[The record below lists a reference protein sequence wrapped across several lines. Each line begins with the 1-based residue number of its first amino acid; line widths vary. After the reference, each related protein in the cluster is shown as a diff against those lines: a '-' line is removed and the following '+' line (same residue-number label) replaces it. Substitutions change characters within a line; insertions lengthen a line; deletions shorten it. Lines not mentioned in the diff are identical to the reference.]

1 MKILKLVS
9 YLLLMICLTK
19 PTVQAQ
25 QPNDT
30 PTIYRVVNNN
40 ATVNSDGHISIV
52 NALNLQELIRVP
64 FSKPSFILEITPDQK
79 RAFVTQDY
87 NFIGQGLT
95 VFDLER
101 GRSIGTLFDDVM
113 VTNIK
118 IGTDGL
124 LWVLLNDLRVVLVNP
139 NTLQTITS
147 FTLPAKPRSIV
158 FSADG
163 NRAYVSLQSS
173 QNVNIS
179 VFDVK
184 TRRFIRNIFNL
195 PIAMPIELRP
205 MELAISPNSRILCYG
220 AREIITVIDTDSFD
234 VINSFNVPFP
244 ANFDI
249 PSLLFSPDGNLLY
262 IGQFNAFNIS
272 VFDFRSNQLTS
283 IFNPIFNSTIQ
294 DLKLSSDGR
303 LLYIGEF
310 RGTIVFD
317 IATRSVVAFIER
329 FNVSQSAVGGGL
341 VIAGNFNIGQAP
353 TVQVTNPLANQQ
365 LTPGQNVRIQWQ
377 TTVAAQSF
385 ALANHR
391 VELSTNGGQTFSTIA
406 GAENLAAEA
415 REFTWTVP
423 NIQVANNAQIRVT
436 AGDLGARRGSSASG
450 NFSIG
455 MGGGNP
461 GDTQAPTV
469 NFIAPTG
476 GENFNSG
483 SNLAISWISSDNV
496 GVAAQDLS
504 LSTDGGATFT
514 TTLATGLP
522 GSTQSFN
529 FAIPQTLETNQARL
543 RLIVRDAAGNMAQAT
558 TASNFRIQSV
568 VDNIAPTVTISQPT
582 TNQQV
587 MAGQPIQV
595 NWQSTDNRAVISQ
608 ALLLSLDGGQSFT
621 QVASFGA
628 TDSSFTLN
636 NINNLSLTTPQA
648 IVRIT
653 ATDAAGN
660 SGQAN
665 AQFTINPTIT
675 QAAFQAKI
683 LTINGIGFMS
693 NGANILQLFINDKLI
708 TIAPRSVTNTTFTIK
723 GNKKKLNLI
732 KGSSNSVRL
741 VVDGVSSNMGSFM
754 F

>member
-1 MKILKLVS
+1 
-9 YLLLMICLTK
+9 MISLAK
-19 PTVQAQ
+19 SIVQAQ
-25 QPNDT
+25 QSNGIPI
-30 PTIYRVVNNN
+30 IYRVVNNN
-40 ATVNSDGHISIV
+40 TFANSEGHISVV
-52 NALNLQELIRVP
+52 NALNLQELMRVP

-79 RAFVTQDY
+79 RAFVTHQR
-87 NFIGQGLT
+87 NFTGQGLT

-101 GRSIGTLFDDVM
+101 GIATGTLFNETM
-113 VTNIK
+113 VNNVNM
-118 IGTDGL
+118 GTDGL
-124 LWVLLNDLRVVLVNP
+124 LWVSLNDLRVVLINP
-139 NTLQTITS
+139 NTLQTIT
-147 FTLPAKPRSIV
+147 TLTVPASPKSV
-158 FSADG
+158 TFSPDG
-163 NRAYVSLQSS
+163 NRAYIPLQNS
-173 QNVNIS
+173 NIV

-184 TRRFIRNIFNL
+184 TRRSIRVISNL
-195 PIAMPIELRP
+195 PVAMGIDLRP
-205 MELAISPNSRILCYG
+205 KEIAISPDSRILCYG
-220 AREIITVIDTDSFD
+220 ARDTITVIDTDSFN
-234 VINSFNVPFP
+234 VINSFNIPVPS
-244 ANFDI
+244 NFDI

-283 IFNPIFNSTIQ
+283 IYDPIFLSTIQ
-294 DLKLSSDGR
+294 DFKLSSDGR

-317 IATRSVVAFIER
+317 TVTRTILGSIRR
-329 FNVSQSAVGGGL
+329 FDFSPDAVGGGL

-377 TTVAAQSF
+377 TTVAQQSF

-391 VELSTNGGQTFSTIA
+391 VELSTNGGQTFTTIA
-406 GAENLAAEA
+406 GAENLAADA

-423 NIQVANNAQIRVT
+423 NIQIANNAQIRVT

-455 MGGGNP
+455 MGGGGNS
-461 GDTQAPTV
+461 DTQAPTV
-469 NFIAPTG
+469 NFIAPVG

-483 SNLAISWISSDNV
+483 SNLSISWMSSDNV

-504 LSTDGGATFT
+504 LSTDGGATFS

-558 TASNFRIQSV
+558 TANNFRIQSAA
-568 VDNIAPTVTISQPT
+568 DNIAPTVTISQPT

-595 NWQSTDNRAVISQ
+595 NWQSTDNRAVVSQ
-608 ALLLSLDGGQSFT
+608 SLLLSLNGGQSFT

-628 TDSSFTLN
+628 ADSSFTLN
-636 NINNLSLTTPQA
+636 NIASLNLTTPQA

-660 SGQAN
+660 TGQVS
-665 AQFTINPTIT
+665 AQFRVGPAIT

-693 NGANILQLFINDKLI
+693 NGANNLQLFINDKLI

-741 VVDGVSSNMGSFM
+741 VVDGISSNMGSFM

>member
-1 MKILKLVS
+1 M
-9 YLLLMICLTK
+9 
-19 PTVQAQ
+19 
-25 QPNDT
+25 
-30 PTIYRVVNNN
+30 
-40 ATVNSDGHISIV
+40 
-52 NALNLQELIRVP
+52 
-64 FSKPSFILEITPDQK
+64 
-79 RAFVTQDY
+79 
-87 NFIGQGLT
+87 
-95 VFDLER
+95 
-101 GRSIGTLFDDVM
+101 
-113 VTNIK
+113 
-118 IGTDGL
+118 
-124 LWVLLNDLRVVLVNP
+124 
-139 NTLQTITS
+139 
-147 FTLPAKPRSIV
+147 
-158 FSADG
+158 
-163 NRAYVSLQSS
+163 
-173 QNVNIS
+173 
-179 VFDVK
+179 
-184 TRRFIRNIFNL
+184 
-195 PIAMPIELRP
+195 
-205 MELAISPNSRILCYG
+205 
-220 AREIITVIDTDSFD
+220 
-234 VINSFNVPFP
+234 
-244 ANFDI
+244 
-249 PSLLFSPDGNLLY
+249 
-262 IGQFNAFNIS
+262 
-272 VFDFRSNQLTS
+272 
-283 IFNPIFNSTIQ
+283 
-294 DLKLSSDGR
+294 
-303 LLYIGEF
+303 
-310 RGTIVFD
+310 
-317 IATRSVVAFIER
+317 
-329 FNVSQSAVGGGL
+329 
-341 VIAGNFNIGQAP
+341 
-353 TVQVTNPLANQQ
+353 TNPLANQQ

-406 GAENLAAEA
+406 GAENLTADA

-469 NFIAPTG
+469 NFIAPMG

-483 SNLAISWISSDNV
+483 SNLAISWMSNDNV
-496 GVAAQDLS
+496 GVASQDLS

-543 RLIVRDAAGNMAQAT
+543 RLIVRDAAGNMSQAI
-558 TASNFRIQSV
+558 TANNFRIQSA
-568 VDNIAPTVTISQPT
+568 VDNVAPTVTISQPT

-608 ALLLSLDGGQSFT
+608 ALLLSLNGGQSFT

-636 NINNLSLTTPQA
+636 NIAGLSLTTPQA

-660 SGQAN
+660 TGQAT

-675 QAAFQAKI
+675 QASFQAKI

-693 NGANILQLFINDKLI
+693 NGANNLQLFINDKLI

>member
-1 MKILKLVS
+1 MFNLLRLTLFLFLIL
-9 YLLLMICLTK
+9 CLTK
-19 PTVQAQ
+19 SFVLAQ
-25 QPNDT
+25 QTSNEPVF
-30 PTIYRVVNNN
+30 YRVVNNSLS
-40 ATVNSDGHISIV
+40 ASGGYLSLISP
-52 NALNLQELIRVP
+52 LTLQEIRQIP
-64 FSKPSFILEITPDQK
+64 FNNSSFRIDITSDQK
-79 RAFVTQDY
+79 RAFIVHFR
-87 NFIGQGLT
+87 NFFGRGLT
-95 VFDLER
+95 VLDVQR
-101 GRSIGTLFDDVM
+101 GIATNTLFNDVM
-113 VTNIK
+113 VNSLK

-124 LWVLLNDLRVVLVNP
+124 LWILLADLRIALVDP
-139 NTLQTITS
+139 NSLQTVATLITPNNPQEV
-147 FTLPAKPRSIV
+147 T
-158 FSADG
+158 FSSDG
-163 NRAYVSLQSS
+163 NRAYVSLQNSS
-173 QNVNIS
+173 II

-184 TRRFIRNIFNL
+184 ARRSIRVINNL
-195 PIAMPIELRP
+195 PPAMPFVTRP
-205 MELAISPNSRILCYG
+205 MEIAVSPDGNILCLG
-220 AREIITVIDTDSFD
+220 SKDTITVIDTNSFSI
-234 VINSFNVPFP
+234 INSFTIPSSG
-244 ANFDI
+244 NFEI

-262 IGQFNAFNIS
+262 IGQFAAFNIS

-283 IFNPIFNSTIQ
+283 IFSSVRGNIQ
-294 DLKLSSDGR
+294 DFKLSSDGR
-303 LLYIGEF
+303 LLYIGQSF
-310 RGTIVFD
+310 SNTVFD
-317 IATRSVVAFIER
+317 TTTRSVIKSNPDYDGPSVTL
-329 FNVSQSAVGGGL
+329 VGSGL
-341 VIAGNFNIGQAP
+341 HIAGNFNIGQPP

-406 GAENLAAEA
+406 GAENLTAEA

-469 NFIAPTG
+469 NFIAPMG

-483 SNLAISWISSDNV
+483 SNLAISWMSNDNV
-496 GVAAQDLS
+496 GVASQDLS
-504 LSTDGGATFT
+504 LSTDVGATFT

-543 RLIVRDAAGNMAQAT
+543 RLIVRDAAGNMSQAI
-558 TASNFRIQSV
+558 TANNFRIQSA
-568 VDNIAPTVTISQPT
+568 VDNVAPTVTISQPT

-595 NWQSTDNRAVISQ
+595 NWQSTDNRAVMSQ
-608 ALLLSLDGGQSFT
+608 ALLLSLNGGQSFT

-636 NINNLSLTTPQA
+636 NIAGLSLTTPQA

-660 SGQAN
+660 TGQAT

-675 QAAFQAKI
+675 QASFQAKI